1 MTRSW
6 TAEALADDPLAILI
20 GWPGGRGKAGYHY
33 PASPPGVI
41 GGAIIRA
48 ARRSAHLTLRQLA
61 RSLGVDPATVCGWQN
76 GTSPLFCLSHDQL
89 RQLAAALRDAGAQVG
104 QDLRGLL
111 LASQCD
117 LLITGVLHGF
127 EDYGEVPPID
137 EDGPQADAARALLSW
152 ALTGTVP
159 ERFRSYVRAAPLMSR
174 PDVARFA
181 VVARDLKAGDGGLD
195 LISFGVALV
204 ALTQP

>member
-6 TAEALADDPLAILI
+6 TADVLADDPVAVLT
-20 GWPGGRGKAGYHY
+20 GWPGGRTGNADYC

-48 ARRSAHLTLRQLA
+48 ARRSAHMTLRRLA
-61 RSLGVDPATVCGWQN
+61 RNLGVKRATVRGWEN
-76 GTSPLFCLSHDQL
+76 GTSPLFCLPHGQL

-104 QDLRGLL
+104 QDLGELL

-117 LLITGVLHGF
+117 LLITGMLRGF
-127 EDYGEVPPID
+127 EDYAEVPPID
-137 EDGPQADAARALLSW
+137 EQGPEAEAARALLSW

-159 ERFRSYVRAAPLMSR
+159 QRFRSYVRATPLMSR
-174 PDVARFA
+174 VDAGQLVALAQVLR
-181 VVARDLKAGDGGLD
+181 AGDGGLD
-195 LISFGVALV
+195 LTSFGVALV
-204 ALTQP
+204 ALT

>member
-1 MTRSW
+1 MTRSR
-6 TAEALADDPLAILI
+6 TAEVLADDPVGVLM
-20 GWPGGRGKAGYHY
+20 GWPGGTGESAYC

-48 ARRSAHLTLRQLA
+48 ARRSAHLTLWRLA
-61 RSLGVDPATVCGWQN
+61 GSLDVEPATVRGWQN
-76 GTSPLFCLSHDQL
+76 GTSPLFCLPHGQL

-104 QDLRGLL
+104 QDLGELL

-117 LLITGVLHGF
+117 LLIT
-127 EDYGEVPPID
+127 EVPPID
-137 EDGPQADAARALLSW
+137 EESPEADAARALLSW

-159 ERFRSYVRAAPLMSR
+159 ERFRSYVQATPLISR
-174 PDVARFA
+174 PDAGRFA
-181 VVARDLKAGDGGLD
+181 ALARDLKAGNGGLD

-204 ALTQP
+204 ALTEL

>member
-6 TAEALADDPLAILI
+6 TAEVLADDPVAVLM
-20 GWPGGRGKAGYHY
+20 GWPGGRTGNADYC

-48 ARRSAHLTLRQLA
+48 ARRSAHLTLRRLA
-61 RSLGVDPATVCGWQN
+61 GSLGVERATVRGWEN
-76 GTSPLFCLSHDQL
+76 GTSPLFCLPHGQL

-104 QDLRGLL
+104 QDLGELL

-117 LLITGVLHGF
+117 LLITGMLRGF
-127 EDYGEVPPID
+127 EDYAEVPPID
-137 EDGPQADAARALLSW
+137 EESPEADAARALLSW

-159 ERFRSYVRAAPLMSR
+159 ERFRSYVRATPLISR
-174 PDVARFA
+174 PDAGRFA
-181 VVARDLKAGDGGLD
+181 ALARDLKAGDGGLD

-204 ALTQP
+204 ALTQL